1 VDAAVDVE
9 IFEDAEGAPA
19 APLEVEMD
27 EDEAPTG
34 VEASV
39 ATVVVAEASVATAVG
54 SVVTVVAEEV
64 DSVVTAA
71 VEVDSVAIA
80 VAEEVG
86 SVVTA
91 VAEVGFAETVVEVG
105 SVVGV
110 ADLKLPKSSGK
121 SCPITSDILANH

>member
-1 VDAAVDVE
+1 VDAAAAGVE
-9 IFEDAEGAPA
+9 ISEDAEGAQA
-19 APLEVEMD
+19 VHLEVKVD
-27 EDEAPTG
+27 EDEAPTV

-64 DSVVTAA
+64 DSVATAVGSAVT
-71 VEVDSVAIA
+71 VVVEEVD
-80 VAEEVG
+80 

-91 VAEVGFAETVVEVG
+91 VVEVDFAEIVVEVD

-110 ADLKLPKSSGK
+110 ADLKLPECSGK
-121 SCPITSDILANH
+121 FCLHHQ

>member
-1 VDAAVDVE
+1 VEVD
-9 IFEDAEGAPA
+9 
-19 APLEVEMD
+19 EV
-27 EDEAPTG
+27 PT
-34 VEASV
+34 VAEASA
-39 ATVVVAEASVATAVG
+39 ATVVAAEASVATAVG

-64 DSVVTAA
+64 DSVVT
-71 VEVDSVAIA
+71 V
-80 VAEEVG
+80 VAEEVD

-121 SCPITSDILANH
+121 SCLHHQWHVG

>member
-1 VDAAVDVE
+1 VDVVDVE
-9 IFEDAEGAPA
+9 ISEDAEGAQA
-19 APLEVEMD
+19 VPLEVEMD
-27 EDEAPTG
+27 EDEASTV

-64 DSVVTAA
+64 DSVVTAV
-71 VEVDSVAIA
+71 VEED
-80 VAEEVG
+80 

-91 VAEVGFAETVVEVG
+91 EAEVGFAETMVEVG

>member
-1 VDAAVDVE
+1 VDAAAVDVE
-9 IFEDAEGAPA
+9 ISEDAEGAQA

-27 EDEAPTG
+27 EDEAPT
-34 VEASV
+34 
-39 ATVVVAEASVATAVG
+39 VVEASVATAVG

-71 VEVDSVAIA
+71 VEVDSV
-80 VAEEVG
+80 
-86 SVVTA
+86 VTA
-91 VAEVGFAETVVEVG
+91 VAEVGFAETVVEVVFVETVVEVG
-105 SVVGV
+105 SVVDV

>member
-1 VDAAVDVE
+1 VDAVDVE
-9 IFEDAEGAPA
+9 ISEDAEGAQA
-19 APLEVEMD
+19 VPLEVEMD
-27 EDEAPTG
+27 EDEASTV

-71 VEVDSVAIA
+71 VEVDSVVTA
-80 VAEEVG
+80 VAEED

-91 VAEVGFAETVVEVG
+91 EAEVGFAETVVEVG
-105 SVVGV
+105 SVVDV
-110 ADLKLPKSSGK
+110 ADLKLPESSGK
-121 SCPITSDILANH
+121 SCPITSNILANH

>member
-1 VDAAVDVE
+1 VDAAVVDVE
-9 IFEDAEGAPA
+9 ISEDAEGAQA

-27 EDEAPTG
+27 EDEAPKV

-39 ATVVVAEASVATAVG
+39 ATVVVAEASVAIAVG

-71 VEVDSVAIA
+71 VEVDSV
-80 VAEEVG
+80 
-86 SVVTA
+86 VTA
-91 VAEVGFAETVVEVG
+91 VAEVDFAETVVEVDFAETVVVG